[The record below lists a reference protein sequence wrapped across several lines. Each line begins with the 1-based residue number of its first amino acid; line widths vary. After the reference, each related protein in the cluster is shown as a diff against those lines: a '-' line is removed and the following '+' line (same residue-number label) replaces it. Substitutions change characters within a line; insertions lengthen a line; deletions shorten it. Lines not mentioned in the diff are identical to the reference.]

1 MKMTRSKRSR
11 STRSQKRR
19 RSKSQK
25 GGGNIPD
32 GAIVIVRDPEDSQS
46 PPVAMSYKTAK
57 NEIFHE
63 DNDIAPSIR
72 PRRYLSKEQI
82 AAMQAGRAAAR
93 ARRIS
98 ALQV

>member
-1 MKMTRSKRSR
+1 MKMTRSRRSR
-11 STRSQKRR
+11 STRSQKRK

-25 GGGNIPD
+25 GGNIPD
-32 GAIVIVRDPEDSQS
+32 DAVVIVRDPEDPQA
-46 PPVAMSYKTAK
+46 PPVAMSYSTAK

-63 DNDIAPSIR
+63 DNDISPSIR
-72 PRRYLSKEQI
+72 PRRHLTKEQI

-98 ALQV
+98 ELQV

>member
-1 MKMTRSKRSR
+1 MKMTRSRRSR

-32 GAIVIVRDPEDSQS
+32 DAVVIVRDPEDPQS
-46 PPVAMSYKTAK
+46 PPVAMSYATAK
-57 NEIFHE
+57 DEIFHE
-63 DNDIAPSIR
+63 ENNIAPSIR
-72 PRRYLSKEQI
+72 PRRHLTKEQI

-93 ARRIS
+93 ARRLIS
-98 ALQV
+98 